1 MYVVESD
8 SRASSWPIMDR
19 KKRRTNGT
27 VFDVLLSWA
36 SCVDVM
42 TYSMSRSDAAS
53 RLQIQKMVT
62 NF

>member
-1 MYVVESD
+1 
-8 SRASSWPIMDR
+8 MDR